1 MEKYTEEEAIRFLDG
16 IKTVVDNDAP
26 EALLN
31 VMKEITGNQDIIMG
45 AVLST
50 LTMSVLDIMPYH
62 PNQKEIGTIL
72 LSSIACVLRVPI
84 AVLHMDA
91 DEYLEQTKEMEAAAA
106 QYVAETESKKHTLH

>member
-16 IKTVVDNDAP
+16 IKTVVNNDAP

-31 VMKEITGNQDIIMG
+31 VMKQITGKKDIIMG

-50 LTMSVLDIMPYH
+50 MVMSILDIMPYH

-91 DEYLEQTKEMEAAAA
+91 DEYLEQTREMEAAAE
-106 QYVAETESKKHTLH
+106 QYAAEFKSKNHTLH